1 MAPARRS
8 DRVREPVQVYLDGPD
23 RDLLEQ
29 LSHKT
34 GLPRAELLRRGL
46 RRLAQTELSERK
58 PGWSLDVLIGA
69 MGEDPRLPADLSV
82 RHDEYLYG
90 GGYDRLYG
98 PRGHGGA
105 RRPRKKD

>member
-1 MAPARRS
+1 MASARHS
-8 DRVREPVQVYLDGPD
+8 GRVKEPVQVYLDETD

-29 LSHKT
+29 VARRT
-34 GLPRAELLRRGL
+34 GLPRAEVLRRGL
-46 RRLAQTELSERK
+46 RQLAQTELAERR

-69 MGEDPRLPADLSV
+69 MGDDPRLPADLSV

-105 RRPRKKD
+105 RRPRKKA